1 MAEHSGQ
8 IAYRVGGEEF
18 STAYR
23 VFGDLKSGAR
33 PLIALHGG
41 PGVPPHYLLP
51 LSELTVARGVP
62 VIIYDQLGCG
72 LSTHLPDK
80 PKEFWTVEL
89 FMGELDNVLAHFG
102 ITDFDLYGHS
112 WGGMLA
118 ANYAISRAPTS
129 LRHLIISNSPASMAL
144 WEEGNATLLA
154 AFPKDFQEML
164 KKHEDA
170 GTTDSEEYQKGIQ
183 QFYDKHLCTVQPWPD
198 ALVKSFE
205 ALAADSTVYST
216 MNGPSEFTVTGTLK
230 TWTVIEDLH
239 KIDVPTLLING
250 RFDEAQDV
258 SVNPFFQKIPKV
270 KWVQFAESSHMPL
283 FEENERYLQVI
294 GDFLAM

>member
-18 STAYR
+18 YTAYR
-23 VFGDLKSGAR
+23 VFGDLKSGDC

-41 PGVPPHYLLP
+41 PGVPHQYLLP
-51 LSELTVARGVP
+51 ISELAVSRRVP
-62 VIIYDQLGCG
+62 VILYDQIGCG
-72 LSTHLPDK
+72 LSSHLPDK

-89 FMGELDNVLAHFG
+89 FMVELDNVLAHFS

-118 ANYAISRAPTS
+118 ANYAISRAPNG

-154 AFPKDFQEML
+154 AFPKDFQAML

-170 GTTDSEEYQKGIQ
+170 GTTESEEYQNGIQ
-183 QFYDKHLCTVQPWPD
+183 QFYDKHLCTVKPWPD

-258 SVNPFFQKIPKV
+258 SVRPFFQKIPRV

-283 FEENERYLQVI
+283 VEENERYLQVI